1 MKEEQVTAQIRKARS
16 TPQTDERLQ
25 AIHEAHAAVLA
36 KQDEIKEAERQLI
49 VVLLNDKVN
58 LSIAMQPQIFLH

>member
-36 KQDEIKEAERQLI
+36 KQDEIKEAESQLI
-49 VVLLNDKVN
+49 VVLKVPPPPN
-58 LSIAMQPQIFLH
+58 TRT